1 METIKSYLDQIRK
14 TPLLTAEEEVKLSK
28 RIKKKDKKA
37 RRKMIQANLRL
48 VVNIAKRYK
57 YFGLP
62 LMDMIEEGNIG
73 LMKAVDKFN
82 SSRGFRFS
90 TYAGWWIKQA
100 IIRAISR
107 QVKVIRTPA
116 YLNELLVRWKKTSEQ
131 LSQKLK
137 RQPTH
142 KEIAKKM
149 KISKSRAEKIASGL
163 TTQTLSLDAP
173 IGEDGSTQ
181 AADLIEDQTTESPD
195 VGITQLMLRENIK
208 GLLEAMSPR
217 ERQILDMRF
226 GLLDGKT
233 HTLAEIAKEIGVSRE
248 RIRQVEE
255 RALKKLKQAVHLKRG
270 KE

>member
-1 METIKSYLDQIRK
+1 METIKSYLKQIRK

-57 YFGLP
+57 YLGLP

-82 SSRGFRFS
+82 PSKGFRFS
-90 TYAGWWIKQA
+90 TYAGWWIKQN
-100 IIRAISR
+100 IIRAIAR

-116 YLNELLVRWKKTSEQ
+116 YLNELIVRWKKTSEQ

-137 RQPTH
+137 RQPTN

-149 KISKSRAEKIASGL
+149 KLPKSRIQQVANWL
-163 TTQTLSLDAP
+163 LTQTSSLDAP

-181 AADLIEDQTTESPD
+181 AADLIEDRTTESPD
-195 VGITQLMLRENIK
+195 AGITRLMLRENVE
-208 GLLEAMSPR
+208 GFLEVMSER
-217 ERQILDMRF
+217 ERKVLDMRF
-226 GLLDGKT
+226 GLLGGKT

-248 RIRQVEE
+248 RVRQVEE
-255 RALKKLKQAVHLKRG
+255 RALKRLKQAIRIKRG